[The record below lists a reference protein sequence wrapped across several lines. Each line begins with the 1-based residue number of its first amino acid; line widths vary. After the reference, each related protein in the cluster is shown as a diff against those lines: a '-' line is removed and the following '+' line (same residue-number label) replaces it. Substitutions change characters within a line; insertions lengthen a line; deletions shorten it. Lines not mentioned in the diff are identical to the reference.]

1 MKKARDR
8 FKRRR
13 QVKRQVVA
21 AVARSARTDPRVFAE
36 FSLGGRQMRGLLD
49 SGASVSLLGRGCR
62 ELAEELNLPVKPY
75 VSTVRTASGEDR
87 SIIGRLVV
95 AVEYKGEVKEVV
107 LYLCPYLEQ
116 TAYLGIDFWRI
127 FGIAPDVV
135 GSEVPVVEAIDETQ
149 GMAEQIAHYVED
161 DGAKSEPE
169 AWELDESQKLVLEEV
184 KAKFLAF
191 EKVGLGKTH
200 AEKHR
205 IELVAGA
212 QPVKDRHYP
221 LSPAMQQV
229 VWDEVDKM
237 LAIGVI
243 EESNSPWSNRTTVVR
258 RPDKNRFCLDA
269 RKLNALTVKDAY
281 PLPSIE
287 GILSRVDQTYFIS
300 SVDLKFAFWQIEL
313 DEESKAC
320 TAFTVPGRPLYQFV
334 MMPFGLCNAAQRL
347 CRLMDKVIPTEL
359 RSNVFVYLDDLLI
372 IAPDF
377 ETHIV
382 YLNRVAECLKAAN
395 LTIGLKK
402 SQFCFK
408 SLKYLG
414 FIIGGGT
421 LRTDPARV
429 TAIEQI
435 PVPRSVREV
444 RAFLGTTGWYRRFIR
459 NFASLAVSLTDALK
473 SRGGKKFVLGE
484 DAVKAVQSLKKAMTT
499 APVLVHADFRKRF
512 YVQCDASHAGAEVA
526 DLQGSEFDPS
536 EALGFQTNEFQ
547 SEEYQELVREVME
560 NKESLPDL
568 KVEGGAIFKRIMVNR
583 LEEELDGSTWKL
595 WVPASLPHELV
606 RRAHEEHTA
615 AHGGVA
621 KTLHAL
627 RRQYFWPKM
636 AVQVAEFVRD
646 CGLCK

>member
-1 MKKARDR
+1 MRLVTRKMKKARDR

-21 AVARSARTDPRVFAE
+21 AVARTVRSDPRVFAE

-95 AVEYKGEVKEVV
+95 PVEYKGEVKDVV

-135 GSEVPVVEAIDETQ
+135 GSEVPVVEAIDENQ

-320 TAFTVPGRPLYQFV
+320 TAFTLQALDFTIEHRKGVDNVVADTLS
-334 MMPFGLCNAAQRL
+334 
-347 CRLMDKVIPTEL
+347 
-359 RSNVFVYLDDLLI
+359 RSL
-372 IAPDF
+372 
-377 ETHIV
+377 
-382 YLNRVAECLKAAN
+382 
-395 LTIGLKK
+395 
-402 SQFCFK
+402 
-408 SLKYLG
+408 
-414 FIIGGGT
+414 
-421 LRTDPARV
+421 
-429 TAIEQI
+429 
-435 PVPRSVREV
+435 
-444 RAFLGTTGWYRRFIR
+444 
-459 NFASLAVSLTDALK
+459 
-473 SRGGKKFVLGE
+473 
-484 DAVKAVQSLKKAMTT
+484 
-499 APVLVHADFRKRF
+499 
-512 YVQCDASHAGAEVA
+512 GAEVA

-568 KVEGGAIFKRIMVNR
+568 KVEGGAIFKKIMVNR

-595 WVPASLPHELV
+595 WVPASLTHELV

-646 CGLCK
+646 CGLCKETKATNYRMQVGIGAEVVTERPADRQRLIQEKIQKQLHAAYERSSLRYNERARELHLTPGQEVFRRNFSLSNFSKAYNAKFARKFLKARVVRSVGSNMYELEDEQGRPVGVFHSKDIRQ

>member
-1 MKKARDR
+1 MRLVTRKMKKARDR

-21 AVARSARTDPRVFAE
+21 AVARTVRSDPRVFAE

-95 AVEYKGEVKEVV
+95 PVEYKGEVKDVV

-135 GSEVPVVEAIDETQ
+135 GSEVPVVEAIDENQ

-287 GILSRVDQTYFIS
+287 VADTLSR
-300 SVDLKFAFWQIEL
+300 
-313 DEESKAC
+313 
-320 TAFTVPGRPLYQFV
+320 
-334 MMPFGLCNAAQRL
+334 
-347 CRLMDKVIPTEL
+347 
-359 RSNVFVYLDDLLI
+359 
-372 IAPDF
+372 
-377 ETHIV
+377 
-382 YLNRVAECLKAAN
+382 
-395 LTIGLKK
+395 
-402 SQFCFK
+402 
-408 SLKYLG
+408 SL
-414 FIIGGGT
+414 
-421 LRTDPARV
+421 
-429 TAIEQI
+429 
-435 PVPRSVREV
+435 
-444 RAFLGTTGWYRRFIR
+444 
-459 NFASLAVSLTDALK
+459 
-473 SRGGKKFVLGE
+473 
-484 DAVKAVQSLKKAMTT
+484 
-499 APVLVHADFRKRF
+499 
-512 YVQCDASHAGAEVA
+512 GAEVA

-568 KVEGGAIFKRIMVNR
+568 KVEGGAIFKKIMVNR

-595 WVPASLPHELV
+595 WVPASLTHELV

-646 CGLCK
+646 CGLCKETKATNYRMQVGIGAEVVTERPADRQRLIQEKIQKQLHAAYERSSLRYNERARELHLTPGQEVFRRNFSLSNFSKAYNAKFARKFLKARVVRSVGSNMYELEDEQGPRQTNLQKKSSSNNHSSNSCETQAATSATPAVRKLRETPAVRQRRETRVAAHTQPVTLERCTVRRSARPHFKL

>member
-1 MKKARDR
+1 
-8 FKRRR
+8 
-13 QVKRQVVA
+13 
-21 AVARSARTDPRVFAE
+21 
-36 FSLGGRQMRGLLD
+36 
-49 SGASVSLLGRGCR
+49 
-62 ELAEELNLPVKPY
+62 
-75 VSTVRTASGEDR
+75 
-87 SIIGRLVV
+87 
-95 AVEYKGEVKEVV
+95 
-107 LYLCPYLEQ
+107 
-116 TAYLGIDFWRI
+116 
-127 FGIAPDVV
+127 
-135 GSEVPVVEAIDETQ
+135 
-149 GMAEQIAHYVED
+149 
-161 DGAKSEPE
+161 
-169 AWELDESQKLVLEEV
+169 V

-200 AEKHR
+200 VEKHK

-243 EESNSPWSNRTTVVR
+243 EESNSPWSNRTTVLR

-269 RKLNALTVKDAY
+269 RKLNTLTIKDAY

-377 ETHIV
+377 ETHIE

-414 FIIGGGT
+414 FIICGGT

-459 NFASLAVSLTDALK
+459 NFASLAVPLTDALK
-473 SRGGKKFVLGE
+473 SRSGRKFVLSE
-484 DAVKAVQSLKKAMTT
+484 EAVKSVQELKRAMTT
-499 APVLVHADFRKRF
+499 APVLVHADFKKRF
-512 YVQCDASHAGAEVA
+512 YVQCDASHAGVGAVLFQLDESEHERPIAYFSAKLNKHQVNYSVTEKECLAAILAIQKFRPYIELMPFTVITDHASLKWLMSLKDLSGRLGRWSLQLQRMDFEIEHRKGVDNIVADTLSRSFSAEVA
-526 DLQGSEFDPS
+526 DLAEPEFDPS
-536 EALGFQTNEFQ
+536 EALGFQTNEFE
-547 SEEYQELVREVME
+547 SEEYRELVGRFM
-560 NKESLPDL
+560 
-568 KVEGGAIFKRIMVNR
+568 
-583 LEEELDGSTWKL
+583 
-595 WVPASLPHELV
+595 
-606 RRAHEEHTA
+606 
-615 AHGGVA
+615 
-621 KTLHAL
+621 KTRNAY
-627 RRQYFWPKM
+627 QI
-636 AVQVAEFVRD
+636 
-646 CGLCK
+646 